1 MSKAVLTGQLHA
13 STSPGGQKH
22 LMLTSTMNEDLQVTA
37 GEMTLPPGRID
48 YVNVG
53 IEAADRIV
61 KATFPPEN
69 ARSYRALQSRFEGYA
84 GALAAMMKCDVP
96 ATFVPEA
103 WINDYAIE
111 VDDGRVAF
119 NAIPALLKMKLADVQ
134 EMFEK
139 GVDFDELSE
148 GLPARESHDG
158 PFEVEIDEADLTNMV
173 CLLSDFVGA
182 LDKCTM
188 AEVTPAMWDDF
199 TIAAH
204 AIQSTVARN
213 TEALLASAPVE
224 RPRG

>member
-22 LMLTSTMNEDLQVTA
+22 LMLTSSMNEDLEVTA

-48 YVNVG
+48 YVNVS
-53 IEAADRIV
+53 IETADRIV
-61 KATFPPEN
+61 KSTFPPEN

-84 GALAAMMKCDVP
+84 GALAAMMACNVP
-96 ATFVPEA
+96 ATFVAQE
-103 WINDYAIE
+103 WEDDYA
-111 VDDGRVAF
+111 VDVDSVEF
-119 NAIPALLKMKLADVQ
+119 NAIPALLKMKLEDVQ
-134 EMFEK
+134 VMFAR
-139 GVDFDELSE
+139 GVDFDALANH
-148 GLPARESHDG
+148 LDACESHDG
-158 PFEVEIDEADLTNMV
+158 PFKVEIDEADLTNMV